1 MILLSTGH
9 FLPEINR
16 HYASLT
22 PAQKKLADYA
32 VQYPS
37 EVVNASAAEFAA
49 RAGTAP
55 SAVIRFC
62 QALGYD
68 GFSSFKLQLA
78 VMLSQNSP
86 ASYMAG
92 VARNDSSSTVLD
104 KIFAANLQALRD
116 TVSRI
121 DRQAFDRTVQ
131 LLQSAR
137 RICIFGVG
145 SSVQPA
151 RELYYRLMLL
161 GYPVQCF
168 SDVVEATL
176 FTMHLGPEDL
186 AIAISHSGR
195 TMATVDVLTQC
206 KEAGARTVCLTSYS
220 GSPITEVSD
229 HVLTVYCDETR
240 YPIEATAARV
250 AQICVID
257 ALVAALAAEHY
268 DDTLH
273 RSQRIHD
280 MMEPLR
286 RKRRRG

>member
-1 MILLSTGH
+1 MSSEH
-9 FLPEINR
+9 FLPEISR

-32 VQYPS
+32 TQYPS

-49 RAGTAP
+49 QAGTAP

-68 GFSSFKLQLA
+68 GFSSFKVQLA
-78 VMLSQNSP
+78 VMLSQESP
-86 ASYMAG
+86 ASYMASI
-92 VARNDSSSTVLD
+92 ARNDGSSTVLD
-104 KIFAANLQALRD
+104 KIFAANIQALRD

-121 DRQAFDRTVQ
+121 DRQAFDHTVQ
-131 LLQSAR
+131 AMQKAR
-137 RICIFGVG
+137 QIFIFGVG

-168 SDVVEATL
+168 TDIVEGTL
-176 FTMHLGPEDL
+176 FTMNLGPEDL
-186 AIAISHSGR
+186 AIGVSHSGR
-195 TMATVDVLTQC
+195 TIATVDILTRC
-206 KEAGARTVCLTSYS
+206 KEAGVQTVCLTSYS

-229 HVLTVYCDETR
+229 RVLTVYCDETR

-257 ALVAALAAEHY
+257 ALVAALAAERY
-268 DDTLH
+268 DDTLQ
-273 RSQRIHD
+273 RSRQIHD
-280 MMEPLR
+280 TMEYLR
-286 RKRRRG
+286 RKRKRG